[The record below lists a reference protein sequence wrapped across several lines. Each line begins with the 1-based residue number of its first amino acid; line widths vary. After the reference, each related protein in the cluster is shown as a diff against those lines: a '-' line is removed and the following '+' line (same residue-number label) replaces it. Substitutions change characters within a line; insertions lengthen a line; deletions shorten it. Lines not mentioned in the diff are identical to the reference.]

1 MSSSDARFG
10 LCAAVSLVTLVAC
23 GNGLPPADQTSA
35 SAPAGTAPVQPNPE
49 ARPPSAPA
57 APPTGQ
63 PQSPAP
69 SGLPDP
75 SLPQAG
81 AEARALSPLAIEA
94 IGLAKSA
101 DKADHTR
108 LGAML
113 QDKAWLDRLDP
124 PQVALSIDPRALQLV
139 PVLRAVAAHAPEAF
153 DPLASSAI
161 YRESDYRLAALI
173 LASGSAS
180 RPGPALVDLW
190 RSQLDPEADEL
201 ETTIVALVESGSS
214 PSLALLQDA
223 FASDAFE
230 DDVVVSWFFAAVL
243 THRQDEALL
252 AAIESLLRG
261 NTLNPTRAHALV
273 ESLFEYR
280 PNEWYVATA
289 QPPAPPDRSTL
300 TPGSRARLH
309 TIAALAARAGLI
321 EATRHT
327 LIKAELAPPL
337 P

>member
-10 LCAAVSLVTLVAC
+10 LCAAASLLTLVAC
-23 GNGLPPADQTSA
+23 GNGLPPADQA
-35 SAPAGTAPVQPNPE
+35 SAPAPAGAAPVQPTPE
-49 ARPPSAPA
+49 TRPASAPA
-57 APPTGQ
+57 SPPTGQ
-63 PQSPAP
+63 PQSPAS

-75 SLPQAG
+75 SLPRAG
-81 AEARALSPLAIEA
+81 AENRALSPLASEA

-113 QDKAWLDRLDP
+113 RDKAWLDRLDP
-124 PQVALSIDPRALQLV
+124 PKVAITIDPRALQLV
-139 PVLRAVAAHAPEAF
+139 PVLRAVAAHAPEAL

-180 RPGPALVDLW
+180 KPGPGLVELW
-190 RSQLDPEADEL
+190 GSQLDPEADEL
-201 ETTIVALVESGSS
+201 GATIVALVESGSS

-223 FASDAFE
+223 FVSESFE
-230 DDVVVSWFFAAVL
+230 DDVVVSWFFSTVL

-252 AAIESLLRG
+252 AAIESLLRSD
-261 NTLNPTRAHALV
+261 TLNPARAHALV
-273 ESLFEYR
+273 ESLYEYR
-280 PNEWYVATA
+280 PDAWYVATA
-289 QPPAPPDRSTL
+289 QPPAPPARSTL

-309 TIAALAARAGLI
+309 TIAELAAQASLI
-321 EATRHT
+321 EATRHA
-327 LIKAELAPPL
+327 LIKAELAPPA